1 MSIPTGGRRS
11 RRGDTEEHPRTSPAN
26 STRGWARPWR
36 GGVDRHQGPQT
47 PIRWARADGPD
58 FRRRL
63 LLGPPGVGCR
73 SPRRRPSN
81 ASVVRWIG
89 RDRPVTPSDHGRCSC
104 VWVPGLTNGSPAVP
118 GGGTTD
124 RTGGYTPWRILA
136 VWQAQWG
143 ELVAPPLSI
152 NGEAARSH
160 PRGHGAAS
168 LDGMPG
174 LTQGGPAAGAGERTA
189 APRSGCTIPAT
200 GPTRITTGY
209 PR

>member
-1 MSIPTGGRRS
+1 MSIPTGGRRA

-124 RTGGYTPWRILA
+124 RTGGLPA
-136 VWQAQWG
+136 VADPCG
-143 ELVAPPLSI
+143 VAGPMGRTCCAAALYQQRGSPVPP
-152 NGEAARSH
+152 ARS
-160 PRGHGAAS
+160 RGCVTWRNA
-168 LDGMPG
+168 
-174 LTQGGPAAGAGERTA
+174 
-189 APRSGCTIPAT
+189 
-200 GPTRITTGY
+200 RI
-209 PR
+209 

>member
-1 MSIPTGGRRS
+1 MVGEHPDGGRRA
-11 RRGDTEEHPRTSPAN
+11 RRGDTEEHHGRHPPTQRAAGPDPGS
-26 STRGWARPWR
+26 
-36 GGVDRHQGPQT
+36 GVDRHQGPQT

-73 SPRRRPSN
+73 SPAGDR
-81 ASVVRWIG
+81 ATSVVRWIG